1 MNSQVICA
9 SPADRIETTRTLRAG
24 IIGAGRMGVTHLAI
38 LGSHP
43 NLKVVAIA
51 DDSQLLSRALARYRP
66 DIRLFEDY
74 TKMLKEVDLDLVL
87 IATPPHLHAPM
98 IDASLNAKLS
108 IFVEKPFTLS
118 AEEARRLTA
127 RTHGTRGTYQVG
139 YVNRFNDIFMKVKR
153 LIDEETLGRL
163 ISFRSDMFGR
173 TVTRPSN
180 SSGWRGKQE
189 TGGGCLYEFGSHA
202 IDLMVY
208 LLGKPA
214 SVMGSCLTR
223 VFSTDVEDMVR
234 TNVLY
239 ANGLTGSLTVNW
251 SDESFR
257 NVAIDQLIE
266 HRLLRAETQYG
277 HALHLALQ
285 HASDAGG
292 ENSRVSIGGTDQ
304 DLVAVSHCDLFKAL
318 DQLGEEWVGNV
329 FDNDAENAAAA
340 GDQAACMSIG
350 KVVQLL
356 NSLPDAL
363 GKAVADCRRVVD
375 GPGDRGDGDLGQGGY
390 GANVRRLDD
399 CLARSFSNHETILI
413 QG

>member
-24 IIGAGRMGVTHLAI
+24 IIGAGRMGITHLAI

-257 NVAIDQLIE
+257 KPTNKIEILGENGKILADQHELKVYLNRPAPPYVKGWSTVYITDCFTPVPFYVRGNE
-266 HRLLRAETQYG
+266 FTRQIFHFGERALDPTQPNLSG
-277 HALHLALQ
+277 F
-285 HASDAGG
+285 SDATVTQ
-292 ENSRVSIGGTDQ
+292 EVIDM
-304 DLVAVSHCDLFKAL
+304 
-318 DQLGEEWVGNV
+318 V
-329 FDNDAENAAAA
+329 FADAEVE
-340 GDQAACMSIG
+340 
-350 KVVQLL
+350 K
-356 NSLPDAL
+356 
-363 GKAVADCRRVVD
+363 
-375 GPGDRGDGDLGQGGY
+375 
-390 GANVRRLDD
+390 
-399 CLARSFSNHETILI
+399 
-413 QG
+413 